1 MKLKLK
7 NYGKTK
13 RKREQS
19 IINTSWQKNDHCIFL
34 FSFNEHRK
42 KKHKQLKEKMFDFFF
57 GQLSHLFVCLVLS
70 SIYTF

>member
-42 KKHKQLKEKMFDFFF
+42 KNHKQLKEKMFDFFLWTTQSSLCLF
-57 GQLSHLFVCLVLS
+57 GFK
-70 SIYTF
+70 